1 MFRFLAFCMTL
12 LALASTTASAQTQ
25 IDLGALVVDP
35 SAAIEVTSQT
45 LSVDQDTGTA
55 VFEGDVQVI

>member
-12 LALASTTASAQTQ
+12 LALVSTAASAQTQ

-45 LSVDQDTGTA
+45 L
-55 VFEGDVQVI
+55 